1 MQLAGHLRGKAA
13 REYSLLSSEEKCA
26 FPTAVQALRAQLDL
40 GSCALAAQ
48 EFRNALQR
56 DKESV
61 SDYIM
66 PLELSFQIAYGHEGL
81 TPETRDAFLYSQ
93 LQAGLKLIL
102 MESPAVSGSQTYKQ
116 LCVAAKQEEK
126 RLMELKRCKQ
136 HLERQVRHQAARY
149 TPSSNDGSKLDS
161 LTGNPP
167 RECYVCGKTDHLA
180 KQCRQHKG
188 ESNPIEDK
196 KGGKETTAITK
207 TIISTSQ
214 QETSDPLNFLSSD
227 SDTDGSINLVR
238 ITDQGSYLRKATV
251 EIAGV
256 PATGLVDTGAD
267 ITIMGPE
274 LFKKVAAVAGLKKRQ
289 L

>member
-1 MQLAGHLRGKAA
+1 
-13 REYSLLSSEEKCA
+13 
-26 FPTAVQALRAQLDL
+26 
-40 GSCALAAQ
+40 
-48 EFRNALQR
+48 
-56 DKESV
+56 
-61 SDYIM
+61 
-66 PLELSFQIAYGHEGL
+66 
-81 TPETRDAFLYSQ
+81 
-93 LQAGLKLIL
+93 
-102 MESPAVSGSQTYKQ
+102 MESPAVSRSLTYKQ

-126 RLMELKRCKQ
+126 RLMELKQHKQ
-136 HLERQVRHQAARY
+136 HLERQVTHQAAKY

-161 LTGNPP
+161 LTGKPP
-167 RECYVCGKTDHLA
+167 HECYVCGKTDHLA
-180 KQCRQHKG
+180 KQCRQRKS

-196 KGGKETTAITK
+196 KRGKETTAITK

-267 ITIMGPE
+267 ITIIGPE
-274 LFKKVAAVAGLKKRQ
+274 LFKKVAVVAGLEKRQ
-289 L
+289 FKPADKQPHTYDRCQFNLDGCLDLDVSFNDKTMHTSVYVKMDAYGDLLLSEGVCSQLGILVL

>member
-1 MQLAGHLRGKAA
+1 
-13 REYSLLSSEEKCA
+13 
-26 FPTAVQALRAQLDL
+26 
-40 GSCALAAQ
+40 
-48 EFRNALQR
+48 
-56 DKESV
+56 
-61 SDYIM
+61 
-66 PLELSFQIAYGHEGL
+66 
-81 TPETRDAFLYSQ
+81 
-93 LQAGLKLIL
+93 
-102 MESPAVSGSQTYKQ
+102 MESPAVSGSLTYKQ

-126 RLMELKRCKQ
+126 RLMKLKRHKQ

-161 LTGNPP
+161 LTGKPP

-180 KQCRQHKG
+180 KQCRQRKSK
-188 ESNPIEDK
+188 SNPIEDK
-196 KGGKETTAITK
+196 KQKKGKETTAITK

-214 QETSDPLNFLSSD
+214 QETSDPLYFLSSD

-238 ITDQGSYLRKATV
+238 ITDQGSHLRKATV

-274 LFKKVAAVAGLKKRQ
+274 LFKKVAAGAGLKKRHMTDVNST
-289 L
+289 